1 MSRLDHRARH
11 ERARSRRG
19 HSQRYRARL
28 HQSRSGELGKSG
40 QSRQFRRRQR
50 KSPAETRRQRVHR
63 PRWRRNFVP
72 ALELEEALLA
82 ARRRILSARSMLST
96 DTTRI
101 AVGAL
106 LGITAAGANVLGGL
120 LVTHRE
126 WSRRYLHYFIALGAG
141 FMLATAL
148 LEMIPESLKLRAD
161 SAAGFNSGTDA
172 VFLLVLAGYFLVH
185 FFEHTLAPHF
195 HFGEE
200 THQHEI
206 SHAHAS
212 SAALLGLGIHTFFDG
227 VAIASGL
234 LASTWLGG
242 IIFMFLVRGT
252 LTYALPIAAG
262 VTLYVAASDLI
273 PETNK
278 EHGVGMALLV
288 FVGVAVMLGL
298 KLAFHL

>member
-1 MSRLDHRARH
+1 
-11 ERARSRRG
+11 
-19 HSQRYRARL
+19 
-28 HQSRSGELGKSG
+28 
-40 QSRQFRRRQR
+40 
-50 KSPAETRRQRVHR
+50 
-63 PRWRRNFVP
+63 
-72 ALELEEALLA
+72 
-82 ARRRILSARSMLST
+82 MLST

-106 LGITAAGANVLGGL
+106 LGVTAAGANVLGGS

-161 SAAGFNSGTDA
+161 SSAGFNSGTDT

-185 FFEHTLAPHF
+185 FFEHTVAPHF

-212 SAALLGLGIHTFFDG
+212 TAALLGLGIHTFFDG

-234 LASTWLGG
+234 LVSTWLGG
-242 IIFMFLVRGT
+242 IIFIAIFLHKLPEGFTVASFMLASGRSREAAFVSACILGATTLLGMIFMFLVRGT
-252 LTYALPIAAG
+252 LTYALPISAG
-262 VTLYVAASDLI
+262 VTLYVAASDLV
-273 PETNK
+273 PESNK
-278 EHGVGMALLV
+278 EHGIGMALLV